1 MLDLEGS
8 TAPWYRAAM
17 PTHDELVSRKLA
29 RIQDTHRM
37 DPART
42 ALLVIDMQRSFMDP
56 KSSLYVPTA
65 RDILPHV
72 KGLVEFCREVKVP
85 VIFTEFTSAPEISN
99 LRKDPFGPEH
109 LAPRP
114 GDPTGWGMP
123 SGNSLAG
130 ASGPESPDI
139 VDEVKPRPGEVVIHA
154 YGLDKFYGT
163 PLDLVL
169 RSLDIRYLMV
179 TGMLADLCVAATV
192 YAATT
197 REYRVTA
204 ITDGITTIWP
214 DILKSVF
221 DIFGRKLARL
231 MTAAEAKAE
240 LRGK

>member
-1 MLDLEGS
+1 MLS
-8 TAPWYRAAM
+8 
-17 PTHDELVSRKLA
+17 HDELVARQMA
-29 RIQDTHRM
+29 RIRETHRL

-42 ALLVIDMQRSFMDP
+42 SLLVIDMQRSFMDP
-56 KSSLYVPTA
+56 KSSLYVPTS
-65 RDILPHV
+65 RDILPAV
-72 KGLVEFCREVKVP
+72 KSLVEFCRGAHLP
-85 VIFTEFTSAPEISN
+85 VIFTEFTSAPEIPN

-109 LAPRP
+109 LVPQP
-114 GDPTGWGMP
+114 GRPTGWGMP
-123 SGNSLAG
+123 SGNSLVG
-130 ASGPESPDI
+130 TGGPESPDT
-139 VDEVKPRPGEVVIHA
+139 VDELKPRPDEVVIQA

-169 RSLDIRYLMV
+169 RSLDIRFLMV

-214 DILKSVF
+214 DILKAVY

-231 MTAAEAKAE
+231 MTAAEAKTE
-240 LRGK
+240 LSQA

>member
-1 MLDLEGS
+1 
-8 TAPWYRAAM
+8 M
-17 PTHDELVSRKLA
+17 PSHDELVARKAA
-29 RIQDTHRM
+29 RIQETHRM

-56 KSSLYVPTA
+56 KSSLYVPSSW
-65 RDILPHV
+65 DILPAV
-72 KGLVEFCREVKVP
+72 KRLVEFCRSVRVP
-85 VIFTEFTSAPEISN
+85 VIFTEFTSAPEIPN

-123 SGNSLAG
+123 SGNSLVG
-130 ASGPESPDI
+130 ARGPESPETME
-139 VDEVKPRPGEVVIHA
+139 EVKPRPGEVVIRA

-169 RSLDIRYLMV
+169 RSLDVRHLMV

-192 YAATT
+192 YAAST

-204 ITDGITTIWP
+204 VTDGITTIWP
-214 DILKSVF
+214 DILKAVF

-231 MTAAEAKAE
+231 MTAAEAQAE
-240 LRGK
+240 LSRA

>member
-1 MLDLEGS
+1 
-8 TAPWYRAAM
+8 M
-17 PTHDELVSRKLA
+17 PTHDELVALKNA
-29 RIQDTHRM
+29 RIQEIHRM

-56 KSSLYVPTA
+56 ASSLHVPTA
-65 RDILPHV
+65 RDILPRV
-72 KGLVEFCREVKVP
+72 KGLVEFCRTKNVP
-85 VIFTEFTSAPEISN
+85 VIFTEFTSAPEIPT

-109 LAPRP
+109 LVPKP
-114 GDPTGWGMP
+114 GQATGWGMP
-123 SGNSLAG
+123 SGNSLVG
-130 ASGPESPDI
+130 AKGPESPDI
-139 VDEVKPRPGEVVIHA
+139 VEEVRPLPGEVVIHA

-169 RSLDIRYLMV
+169 RSRDIRFLMV

-192 YAATT
+192 YAAST

-214 DILKSVF
+214 DILKAVY

-240 LRGK
+240 LSDG

>member
-1 MLDLEGS
+1 MASHE
-8 TAPWYRAAM
+8 
-17 PTHDELVSRKLA
+17 ELVTRKMA
-29 RIQDTHRM
+29 RIQETHGM
-37 DPART
+37 DPKRT

-65 RDILPHV
+65 WDILAPV
-72 KGLVEFCREVKVP
+72 KGLIQFCRGVRVP
-85 VIFTEFTSAPEISN
+85 VIFTEFTSAPEIPT

-109 LAPRP
+109 LVPQP
-114 GDPTGWGMP
+114 GHPTGWGMP
-123 SGNSLAG
+123 SGNSVVG
-130 ASGPESPDI
+130 TSGPESPGI
-139 VDEVKPRPGEVVIHA
+139 VDEVKPLPGEVIISA

-169 RSLDIRYLMV
+169 RSRDIRYVMV

-214 DILKSVF
+214 DIQKAVL

-231 MTAAEAKAE
+231 MTAAEARAE
-240 LRGK
+240 LAGE

>member
-1 MLDLEGS
+1 
-8 TAPWYRAAM
+8 M
-17 PTHDELVSRKLA
+17 PTHDELVSRKMA

-37 DPART
+37 DRART

-56 KSSLYVPTA
+56 KSSLYVPTSW
-65 RDILPHV
+65 DILPAV
-72 KGLVEFCREVKVP
+72 KGLVEFCRGARVP
-85 VIFTEFTSAPEISN
+85 VIFTEFTSAPEIPN

-114 GDPTGWGMP
+114 GEPTGWGIP
-123 SGNSLAG
+123 SGNSLVG
-130 ASGPESPDI
+130 TRGPESPDT
-139 VDEVKPRPGEVVIHA
+139 VDEVKPMPGEIVIRA

-192 YAATT
+192 YAAST

-214 DILKSVF
+214 DILKAVF

-231 MTAAEAKAE
+231 MTAAEAKTE
-240 LRGK
+240 LSRT

>member
-1 MLDLEGS
+1 
-8 TAPWYRAAM
+8 M
-17 PTHDELVSRKLA
+17 PTHDELVSRKMA

-37 DPART
+37 DRART
-42 ALLVIDMQRSFMDP
+42 ALLVIDMQRSFIDP
-56 KSSLYVPTA
+56 KSSLYVPTSW
-65 RDILPHV
+65 DILPAV
-72 KGLVEFCREVKVP
+72 KGLVEFCRGARVP
-85 VIFTEFTSAPEISN
+85 VIFTEFTSAPEIPN

-109 LAPRP
+109 FAPRP
-114 GDPTGWGMP
+114 GEPTGWGMP
-123 SGNSLAG
+123 SGNSLVG
-130 ASGPESPDI
+130 TRGPESPDT
-139 VDEVKPRPGEVVIHA
+139 VDEVKPMPGEVVISA

-192 YAATT
+192 YAAST

-214 DILKSVF
+214 EILKAVF

-231 MTAAEAKAE
+231 MTAAETKTE
-240 LRGK
+240 LAGA

>member
-1 MLDLEGS
+1 M
-8 TAPWYRAAM
+8 
-17 PTHDELVSRKLA
+17 A

-37 DPART
+37 DRART

-56 KSSLYVPTA
+56 KSSLYVPTSW
-65 RDILPHV
+65 DILPAV
-72 KGLVEFCREVKVP
+72 KGLVEFCRGARVP
-85 VIFTEFTSAPEISN
+85 VIFTEFTSAPEIPN

-114 GDPTGWGMP
+114 GEPTGWGMP
-123 SGNSLAG
+123 SGNSLVG
-130 ASGPESPDI
+130 TRGPESPDT
-139 VDEVKPRPGEVVIHA
+139 VDEVKPMPGEIVIRA

-192 YAATT
+192 YAAST

-214 DILKSVF
+214 DILKAVF

-231 MTAAEAKAE
+231 MTAAEAKTE
-240 LRGK
+240 LSRT

>member
-1 MLDLEGS
+1 
-8 TAPWYRAAM
+8 M
-17 PTHDELVSRKLA
+17 PTHDELVSRKMA

-37 DPART
+37 DRART

-56 KSSLYVPTA
+56 KSSLYVPTSW
-65 RDILPHV
+65 DILPAV
-72 KGLVEFCREVKVP
+72 KGLVEFCRGARVP
-85 VIFTEFTSAPEISN
+85 VIFTEFTSAPEIPN

-114 GDPTGWGMP
+114 GEPTGWGMP
-123 SGNSLAG
+123 SGNSLVG
-130 ASGPESPDI
+130 TRGPESPDT
-139 VDEVKPRPGEVVIHA
+139 VDEVKPMPGEIVIRA

-192 YAATT
+192 YAAST

-214 DILKSVF
+214 DILKAVF

-231 MTAAEAKAE
+231 MTAAEAKTE
-240 LRGK
+240 LSRT

>member
-1 MLDLEGS
+1 
-8 TAPWYRAAM
+8 M
-17 PTHDELVSRKLA
+17 PSHDELVARKLA
-29 RIQDTHRM
+29 RIQETHRM

-65 RDILPHV
+65 RDILGPV
-72 KGLVEFCREVKVP
+72 KGLIQFCRGARVP
-85 VIFTEFTSAPEISN
+85 VIFTEFTSAPEVPN

-109 LAPRP
+109 LVPQP
-114 GDPTGWGMP
+114 GQPTGWGMP
-123 SGNSLAG
+123 SGNSVTET
-130 ASGPESPDI
+130 SGPESPDI
-139 VDEVKPRPGEVVIHA
+139 VDEVKPLPEEVIIRA

-169 RSLDIRYLMV
+169 RSGDIRSLMV

-214 DILKSVF
+214 DIQKAVF

-231 MTAAEAKAE
+231 MTADEAEAE
-240 LRGK
+240 LMGSAPNV

>member
-1 MLDLEGS
+1 
-8 TAPWYRAAM
+8 M
-17 PTHDELVSRKLA
+17 PSFEVLVSRKMA
-29 RIQDTHRM
+29 RIQETHRM

-56 KSSLYVPTA
+56 GSSLYVPTA
-65 RDILPHV
+65 REILPPV
-72 KGLVEFCREVKVP
+72 KDLVEFCRGARVP
-85 VIFTEFTSAPEISN
+85 VIFTEFTSAPEIPN

-109 LAPRP
+109 LAPQT
-114 GDPTGWGMP
+114 GEPTGWGMP
-123 SGNSLAG
+123 SGNSLVG
-130 ASGPESPDI
+130 ARGPESPDT
-139 VDEVKPRPGEVVIHA
+139 VEELKPLPGEVVIHA

-169 RSLDIRYLMV
+169 RSLDIRFLMV

-192 YAATT
+192 YAAST

-214 DILKSVF
+214 DILKAVF

-231 MTAAEAKAE
+231 MTAADARSE
-240 LRGK
+240 LTST